1 MCEED
6 LRNLGIAYKRAGHL
20 VLAKNAFVQGLRLVP
35 RDRMTQSVQ
44 HLRYNLYD
52 LTDHKAKNDVGL
64 TVNMD
69 IVLALFGVRDSH
81 KKLLFEG
88 F

>member
-1 MCEED
+1 
-6 LRNLGIAYKRAGHL
+6 
-20 VLAKNAFVQGLRLVP
+20 
-35 RDRMTQSVQ
+35 MTQSVQ